1 MSKRYETELI
11 KVLDKLPE
19 EKAIE
24 LIDFGKF
31 LLSQYPYTSKSQIDE
46 SSLLLQQ
53 KSLSKIWD
61 DPEENVYD
69 LWSWW
74 CCNFANVI
82 LLGITSQRIDNIN
95 QTEFLIKEG
104 TDEFIQSGLAKTSV
118 LRCEYVMTVPKEIIS
133 RKLGKLS
140 DETMN
145 KIDPILKLSLG
156 LQ

>member
-31 LLSQYPYTSKSQIDE
+31 LLSQYPGTSKSQIDE

-69 LWSWW
+69 LSSYELVV
-74 CCNFANVI
+74 NFFNADEPVKDMVVI
-82 LLGITSQRIDNIN
+82 
-95 QTEFLIKEG
+95 
-104 TDEFIQSGLAKTSV
+104 
-118 LRCEYVMTVPKEIIS
+118 
-133 RKLGKLS
+133 
-140 DETMN
+140 
-145 KIDPILKLSLG
+145 
-156 LQ
+156 